1 VEAVWIAVAAI
12 GTIVLVV
19 LTAWLVVL
27 ARRPAVPASPSSPA
41 PPAPDEP
48 EVTVEVANLFETYE
62 RDLGPW
68 SFSVT
73 GVNRSDHPVRFTS
86 AGFERGDGKQIVITQ
101 QPYGSTLIG
110 TVPSHDSGQ
119 TWMDCDSLESAGL
132 DTYGEIVGWARTAT
146 GELYRSEPKTLRSP

>member
-1 VEAVWIAVAAI
+1 MEPVWIAVAAI
-12 GTIVLVV
+12 GTLVLVI

-27 ARRPAVPASPSSPA
+27 ARRPAAAPAPASPASA
-41 PPAPDEP
+41 EP

-86 AGFERGDGKQIVITQ
+86 GGFERGDGSQIVITQ
-101 QPYGSTLIG
+101 QPFGSSLIR
-110 TVPSHDSGQ
+110 TVPPHDSGQ
-119 TWMDCDSLESAGL
+119 TWIECDSLAAVGL
-132 DTYGEIVGWARTAT
+132 DIYGEIVGWVRTAT